1 MCQFYILA
9 DLIFVAQGHTH
20 TYNVKSVVGVT
31 ADVPS
36 CIFGAAV
43 VQAIIIRTG
52 ILEGE
57 RPLFIVDLMSFLR
70 QLHAVLEPL
79 ACRPEKQQD
88 EEERE
93 EEKSF

>member
-1 MCQFYILA
+1 M
-9 DLIFVAQGHTH
+9 
-20 TYNVKSVVGVT
+20 
-31 ADVPS
+31 PS

-79 ACRPEKQQD
+79 ACWPEKQQD